1 VPQSSGV
8 ILQTMDSKLF
18 GSPPKAHPHNVY
30 VVSYRNGGIRAF
42 PGVPSMADRRG
53 SSYCYIVDIGE
64 HRVAD
69 TCMVASAID
78 AYSFTVEV
86 SATWKVTDP
95 LAVVAA
101 NLTDGNEVV
110 LARLKDELWVVGRQY
125 LPENASAAEATART
139 ALSAVGPLPEGI
151 TMLRSSARFRA
162 DAHLTGAVLEMDQS
176 RHQGN
181 LDAQRME
188 QLRQWWDGSEDGA
201 ILLHL
206 LRHQD
211 DTGTV
216 LQMIADGQDKAQ
228 ALRLTLLDRML
239 EHKLITDADAQP
251 LRDQVM
257 GISAAPPVTMRPIKN
272 RPAPLSL
279 PSTVA
284 GSVVPDP
291 AQAAVAAPVEADQPG
306 PAQPPSAQPPSAQP
320 APSGDP
326 GTGRTGSAPGGVK
339 EWKQLKKRPGQD
351 PA

>member
-1 VPQSSGV
+1 
-8 ILQTMDSKLF
+8 MDSKLF
-18 GSPPKAHPHNVY
+18 GAPPKAHPHNVY
-30 VVSYRNGGIRAF
+30 VVSYRNGGLRAF
-42 PGVPSMADRRG
+42 PGVPSMNDRRG
-53 SSYCYIVDIGE
+53 SNFCYIVDIGE

-86 SATWKVTDP
+86 TATWKVTDP

-110 LARLKDELWVVGRQY
+110 LARLRDELWVVGRQY
-125 LPENASAAEATART
+125 LPENAGAAEATART
-139 ALSAVGPLPEGI
+139 VLSTVGPLPEGI
-151 TMLRSSARFRA
+151 TLLRASARFRS
-162 DAHLTGAVLEMDQS
+162 DAHLTGAVLERDQS
-176 RHQGN
+176 RHQGS
-181 LDAQRME
+181 LDAERME

-211 DTGTV
+211 DTGAV
-216 LQMIADGQDKAQ
+216 LEMIVTGQDKAQ
-228 ALRLTLLDRML
+228 ALRLALLDRML
-239 EHKLITDADAQP
+239 ENKLITDADAQP

-257 GISAAPPVTMRPIKN
+257 GSAVAPPVTMRPIKN

-279 PSTVA
+279 PSAVA

-291 AQAAVAAPVEADQPG
+291 AQAALAAPAEEDQPG
-306 PAQPPSAQPPSAQP
+306 PAQPPSAQP

-326 GTGRTGSAPGGVK
+326 GTGRTGDAPGSVK
-339 EWKQLKKRPGQD
+339 EWKPLKKRPGQD